1 MKARAKR
8 QRDAIFLRVVKGGFE
23 PASDFYADLL
33 RARKYRVGD
42 VLRAELT
49 KPRNPRHHRLVFG
62 LLAKVADQLGITT
75 DALLVLVKIRLG
87 MVQPIIDSAT
97 GKTYYVPE
105 SVDFE
110 NMDQGQFATFHRDLC
125 RLIATTWLP
134 HMTADQVAAIDGMMA
149 EA

>member
-1 MKARAKR
+1 MKARSKR

-23 PASDFYADLL
+23 PASAFYADLL
-33 RARKYRVGD
+33 RARKFKVGD
-42 VLRAELT
+42 VVRAELT

-62 LLAKVADQLGITT
+62 LLGKVGEQLGITT
-75 DALLVLVKIRLG
+75 DALLVLVKIRMG

-97 GKTYYVPE
+97 GRTYYVPE

-110 NMDQGQFATFHRDLC
+110 SMDEGAFTVFHRDLC
-125 RLIATTWLP
+125 RLIANTWLP
-134 HMTADQVAAIDGMMA
+134 HMTPDQVAAIDGMMT